1 MKTSVSKKEAV
12 NPGMTIFLTFVY
24 KHKRLMTGIISK
36 LVAVVLIL
44 FVCSCRNSSTRQGGL
59 SFPIADS
66 VPAGEAEKLSAEAI
80 ADIVQNIASPV
91 EIAAILQSMDVPF
104 SAEYLAPTQGADR
117 LTTNFQKAVM
127 LGIYGAD
134 LGYLNMYEKTGNSID
149 VLSTIKRLA
158 DGLRVGQYFDFET
171 LKRLSVS
178 KSNLDSLLFLSVNS
192 YNQIDEYLRDN
203 NRGSISALMIAGV
216 WIEGQYLASQVA
228 LSNNNEVL
236 RDRIGEQKIIL
247 GDLLMLLRPYRD
259 SGADYAALYQM
270 MEGIAAT
277 YRDVRITYRLGEPE
291 TVEQDGRLVMVQH
304 EESLVEMTDEQL
316 TEIAAISKDV
326 RTKLINGK

>member
-1 MKTSVSKKEAV
+1 
-12 NPGMTIFLTFVY
+12 MTNFLTFVY

-36 LVAVVLIL
+36 LLAVVLLIC
-44 FVCSCRNSSTRQGGL
+44 VCSCRNSNTRQDGL

-66 VPAGEAEKLSAEAI
+66 VPIAESEKLSDEAV
-80 ADIVQNIASPV
+80 ADIVQNIASPL
-91 EIAAILQSMDVPF
+91 EIAAVLQSMEVPF
-104 SAEYLAPTQGADR
+104 SAEFLAPTQGADR

-149 VLSTIKRLA
+149 LLSTIKRLA

-178 KSNLDSLLFLSVNS
+178 KTNLDSLLFLSVNS

-203 NRGSISALMIAGV
+203 NRGSISALMITGV

-228 LSNNNEVL
+228 LDYDNEVL
-236 RDRIGEQKIIL
+236 RDRVGEQKIIL
-247 GDLLMLLRPYRD
+247 GDLLMLLRPYKN
-259 SGADYAALYQM
+259 SGADYASLYEM
-270 MEGIAAT
+270 MEGIAT
-277 YRDVRITYRLGEPE
+277 SYRDVRITYRLGEPE

-304 EESLVEMTDEQL
+304 EESIVEMTEEQL
-316 TEIAAISKDV
+316 AEIASVSKDV
-326 RTKLINGK
+326 RNKLIYGK

>member
-1 MKTSVSKKEAV
+1 
-12 NPGMTIFLTFVY
+12 MTIFHTFVI
-24 KHKRLMTGIISK
+24 KQERLMTGTISK
-36 LVAVVLIL
+36 LVTVIL
-44 FVCSCRNSSTRQGGL
+44 LMSVCACGDNSARQGGL
-59 SFPIADS
+59 SFPVADS
-66 VPAGEAEKLSAEAI
+66 VPAGEAVKLSDEAV

-91 EIAAILQSMDVPF
+91 EIAAILQSLEVPF

-134 LGYLNMYEKTGNSID
+134 LGYLNMYEKTGNSVD

-178 KSNLDSLLFLSVNS
+178 KSNLDSLLFISVNS

-203 NRGSISALMIAGV
+203 ERGSISALMITGV

-228 LSNNNEVL
+228 LGNHDEIL

-247 GDLLMLLRPYRD
+247 GDLLMLLRPYREI
-259 SGADYAALYQM
+259 SADYASLYGM
-270 MEGIAAT
+270 METIAAT

-291 TVEQDGRLVMVQH
+291 TVEQDGRLVMVQN
-304 EESLVEMTDEQL
+304 EESIVEMSDEQL
-316 TEIAAISKDV
+316 AQVAAISKDV
-326 RTKLINGK
+326 RTKLIYGK

>member
-1 MKTSVSKKEAV
+1 
-12 NPGMTIFLTFVY
+12 
-24 KHKRLMTGIISK
+24 MTGTISK
-36 LVAVVLIL
+36 LVTVILLIS
-44 FVCSCRNSSTRQGGL
+44 VNACGDNSSRQGGL
-59 SFPIADS
+59 SFPVADS
-66 VPAGEAEKLSAEAI
+66 VPAGEAVKLSDEAV

-91 EIAAILQSMDVPF
+91 EISSILQSMEVPF

-178 KSNLDSLLFLSVNS
+178 KSNLDSLLFISVNS

-228 LSNNNEVL
+228 LVNRDEVL
-236 RDRIGEQKIIL
+236 WDRIGEQKIIL
-247 GDLLMLLRPYRD
+247 GDLLMLLRPYRE
-259 SGADYAALYQM
+259 SSAEYASLYNM
-270 MEGIAAT
+270 MESIAGT

-291 TVEQDGRLVMVQH
+291 TVERDGRLVMVQH
-304 EESLVEMTDEQL
+304 EESIVEMSEEQL
-316 TEIAAISKDV
+316 AEIAAISKDV
-326 RTKLINGK
+326 RTKLTYGK

>member
-1 MKTSVSKKEAV
+1 
-12 NPGMTIFLTFVY
+12 MTIFHTFVI
-24 KHKRLMTGIISK
+24 KQERLMTGTISK
-36 LVAVVLIL
+36 LVTVIL
-44 FVCSCRNSSTRQGGL
+44 LMSFCACGDNSARQGGL
-59 SFPIADS
+59 SFPVADS
-66 VPAGEAEKLSAEAI
+66 VPAGEAVKLSDEAV

-91 EIAAILQSMDVPF
+91 EISAILQSMKVPF

-134 LGYLNMYEKTGNSID
+134 LGYLNMYEKTGNSVD

-158 DGLRVGQYFDFET
+158 DGLRVGQFFDFET

-178 KSNLDSLLFLSVNS
+178 KSNLDSLLFISVNS

-203 NRGSISALMIAGV
+203 ERGSISALMITGV

-228 LSNNNEVL
+228 LGKHDEIL

-247 GDLLMLLRPYRD
+247 GDLLMLLRPYRE
-259 SGADYAALYQM
+259 SSADYASLYAM
-270 MEGIAAT
+270 METIAAT

-291 TVEQDGRLVMVQH
+291 TVEQDGRLVMVQK
-304 EESLVEMTDEQL
+304 EESIVEMSDEQL
-316 TEIAAISKDV
+316 AQVAAISKDV
-326 RTKLINGK
+326 RTKLIYGK